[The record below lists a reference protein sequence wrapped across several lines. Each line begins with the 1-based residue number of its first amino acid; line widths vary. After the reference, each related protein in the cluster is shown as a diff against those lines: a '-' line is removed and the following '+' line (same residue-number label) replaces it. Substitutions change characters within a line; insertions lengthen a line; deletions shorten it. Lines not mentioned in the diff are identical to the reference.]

1 MTTLL
6 IILGIAAVIVLG
18 IKLSKSNKAP
28 QGPVTG
34 TPGVDQPSS
43 PEEPIIE

>member
-6 IILGIAAVIVLG
+6 IILGIAALIVLG
-18 IKLSKSNKAP
+18 VKMTKSNNAP

>member
-1 MTTLL
+1 MTELL
-6 IILGIAAVIVLG
+6 IILGIVALVVLG

-34 TPGVDQPSS
+34 TPGVDQPSN